1 MKQPAIYLHRVSF
14 SFRVSKSGVTSLR
27 EWIQKGGKGVF
38 QRKKVLDNVTL
49 TIPQGSC
56 YGILGRNGSGKSTL
70 LRIISGIIVPDEGE
84 VLVNGKIAPILSLG
98 AGLEPELSGYDN
110 IRLLCVLMGL
120 HPREIRNAI
129 NAIADFSELTEDEL
143 TMQVKRYSTGMM
155 ARLSFSIAIA
165 LRPDILIIDEVLA
178 VGDVGFQD
186 KCYQRILE
194 IKNSGSTIVFVS
206 HSIADVLKICDKACV
221 LESGKL
227 IYEGDVKESC
237 DIYMHQ
243 FTT

>member
-1 MKQPAIYLHRVSF
+1 MKEPAVHIDRVAF
-14 SFRVSKSGVTSLR
+14 GFRVSKSGAASLR
-27 EWIQKGGKGVF
+27 EWIQKGGSGVF
-38 QRKKVLDNVTL
+38 QRKKVLDKVTL

-70 LRIISGIIVPDEGE
+70 LRIISGIIIPDEGR
-84 VLVNGKIAPILSLG
+84 VQVNGKIAPILSLG

-129 NAIADFSELTEDEL
+129 KIIAEFSELSEEEL

-165 LRPDILIIDEVLA
+165 LHPDILIIDEVLA
-178 VGDVGFQD
+178 VGDVGFQE

-194 IKNSGSTIVFVS
+194 IKNSGSTIIFVS
-206 HSIADVLKICDKACV
+206 HSMADVLQLCDKACV
-221 LESGKL
+221 LENGKV

-237 DIYMHQ
+237 DIYTRQ
-243 FTT
+243 FTS